1 MFMYTPL
8 GNKAVANAVEALKGA
23 IRFELVK
30 STEELAKAVESA
42 FAVVER
48 TYPEVHDTEPREYI
62 HQQVIDFARGNFSS
76 GAVWFSTDKYLNLF

>member
-1 MFMYTPL
+1 MYTAQ
-8 GNKAVANAVEALKGA
+8 GDKAVAKAVKALKGA

-30 STEELAKAVESA
+30 SNEELAKAVESA

-48 TYPEVHDTEPREYI
+48 THPEVHDTEPRTYI
-62 HQQVIDFARGNFSS
+62 HQQVIDFARLNYSS